1 MTTSHGPLLS
11 PAGRPAPTAPPGSAA
26 GGRRP
31 APRPRFLT
39 PLLLGLPALAI
50 VLLSQ
55 GYPLVRQLVM
65 SFQEFGLRQQFG
77 QPPEFVGLDNYA
89 AVFTDSTFWVVL
101 ARSLVFCALCAS
113 LTMLLGVAFA
123 VMMTR
128 LVPVVRVVL
137 QSAMLLAWAIPVLS
151 SLTVWQWLFNTR
163 NGLVNWLLTSL
174 GLDQFERYAW
184 LLQGTTLLVI
194 AGVIVVWMSVP
205 LVVFMVYASLTQLD
219 PEVLEAAELDGADGA
234 QRFRYVTAPGIAPV
248 LMLVGLLQVIWD
260 IRVFT
265 QISVLQ
271 DAGGVA
277 EDSNLLGTY
286 VYQVGLGQGDYGMG
300 SAVAMVMLVI
310 TLALTA
316 GYVRSL
322 VRQGATS

>member
-1 MTTSHGPLLS
+1 VSAVSATT
-11 PAGRPAPTAPPGSAA
+11 GRRT
-26 GGRRP
+26 GRRP
-31 APRPRFLT
+31 QWLT
-39 PLLLGLPALAI
+39 PLLLGLPALAV

-77 QPPEFVGLDNYA
+77 QPPEFVGLKNYA
-89 AVFTDSTFWVVL
+89 AVFSDSVFWVVL
-101 ARSLVFCALCAS
+101 ARSIVFCAVCAA

-123 VMMTR
+123 VLMTR
-128 LVPVVRVVL
+128 LVTAVRVVL

-163 NGLVNWLLTSL
+163 NGLVNWVLVHA
-174 GLDQFERYAW
+174 GLDQFDRYAW

-219 PEVLEAAELDGADGA
+219 PEVLEAAELDGASGI
-234 QRFRYVTAPGIAPV
+234 QRFRYVTVPGVAPV
-248 LMLVGLLQVIWD
+248 LMLVGLLQIIWD

-286 VYQVGLGQGDYGMG
+286 VYQIGLGQGNYGMG

-322 VRQGATS
+322 VRQGATA

>member
-1 MTTSHGPLLS
+1 MSAVSATT
-11 PAGRPAPTAPPGSAA
+11 GRRT
-26 GGRRP
+26 GRRP
-31 APRPRFLT
+31 QWLT
-39 PLLLGLPALAI
+39 PLLLGLPALAV

-77 QPPEFVGLDNYA
+77 QPPEFVGLKNYA
-89 AVFTDSTFWVVL
+89 AVFSDSVFWVVL
-101 ARSLVFCALCAS
+101 ARSIVFCAVCAA

-123 VMMTR
+123 VLMTR
-128 LVPVVRVVL
+128 LVTAVRVVL

-163 NGLVNWLLTSL
+163 NGLVNWVLVHA
-174 GLDQFERYAW
+174 GLDQFDRYAW

-219 PEVLEAAELDGADGA
+219 PEVLEAAELDGASGI
-234 QRFRYVTAPGIAPV
+234 QRFRYVTVPGVAPV
-248 LMLVGLLQVIWD
+248 LMLVGLLQIIWD

-286 VYQVGLGQGDYGMG
+286 VYQIGLGQGNYGMG

-322 VRQGATS
+322 VRQGATA

>member
-1 MTTSHGPLLS
+1 MSAVSATT
-11 PAGRPAPTAPPGSAA
+11 GRRT
-26 GGRRP
+26 GRRP
-31 APRPRFLT
+31 QWLT
-39 PLLLGLPALAI
+39 PLLLGLPALAV

-77 QPPEFVGLDNYA
+77 QPPEFVGLKNYA
-89 AVFTDSTFWVVL
+89 AVFSDSVFWVVL
-101 ARSLVFCALCAS
+101 ARSIVFCAVCAA

-128 LVPVVRVVL
+128 LVPAVRVVL

-163 NGLVNWLLTSL
+163 NGLVNWVLVHL
-174 GLDQFERYAW
+174 GLDQFDRYAW

-219 PEVLEAAELDGADGA
+219 PEVLEAAELDGASGW
-234 QRFRYVTAPGIAPV
+234 QRFRYVTVPGVAPV
-248 LMLVGLLQVIWD
+248 LMLVGLLQIIWD

-286 VYQVGLGQGDYGMG
+286 VYQIGLGQGNYGMG

-322 VRQGATS
+322 VRQGATA

>member
-1 MTTSHGPLLS
+1 MSTVSATT
-11 PAGRPAPTAPPGSAA
+11 GRRT
-26 GGRRP
+26 GRRP
-31 APRPRFLT
+31 QWLT
-39 PLLLGLPALAI
+39 PLLLGLPALAV

-77 QPPEFVGLDNYA
+77 QPPEFVGLRNYA
-89 AVFTDSTFWVVL
+89 AVFSDSVFWVVL
-101 ARSLVFCALCAS
+101 ARSIVFCAVCAA

-128 LVPVVRVVL
+128 LVPAVRVVL

-163 NGLVNWLLTSL
+163 NGLVNWVLVRS
-174 GLDQFERYAW
+174 GLDQFDRYAW

-194 AGVIVVWMSVP
+194 AGVIVIWMSVP

-219 PEVLEAAELDGADGA
+219 PEVLEAAELDGASGW
-234 QRFRYVTAPGIAPV
+234 QRFRYVTVPGVAPV
-248 LMLVGLLQVIWD
+248 LMLVGLLQIIWD

-277 EDSNLLGTY
+277 EESNLLGTY
-286 VYQVGLGQGDYGMG
+286 VYQIGLGQGNYGMG

-322 VRQGATS
+322 VRQGATA

>member
-1 MTTSHGPLLS
+1 MSAVSATT
-11 PAGRPAPTAPPGSAA
+11 GRRT
-26 GGRRP
+26 GRRP
-31 APRPRFLT
+31 QWLT
-39 PLLLGLPALAI
+39 PLLLGLPALAV

-77 QPPEFVGLDNYA
+77 QPPEFVGLKNYA
-89 AVFTDSTFWVVL
+89 AVFSDSVFWVVL
-101 ARSLVFCALCAS
+101 ARSIVFCAVCAA

-128 LVPVVRVVL
+128 LVPAVRVVL

-163 NGLVNWLLTSL
+163 NGLVNWVLVHL
-174 GLDQFERYAW
+174 GLDQFDRYAW

-219 PEVLEAAELDGADGA
+219 PEVLEAAELDGASGW
-234 QRFRYVTAPGIAPV
+234 QRFRYVTVPGVAPV
-248 LMLVGLLQVIWD
+248 LMLVGLLQIIWD

-277 EDSNLLGTY
+277 EESNLLGTY
-286 VYQVGLGQGDYGMG
+286 VYQIGLGQGNYGMG

-322 VRQGATS
+322 VRQGATA